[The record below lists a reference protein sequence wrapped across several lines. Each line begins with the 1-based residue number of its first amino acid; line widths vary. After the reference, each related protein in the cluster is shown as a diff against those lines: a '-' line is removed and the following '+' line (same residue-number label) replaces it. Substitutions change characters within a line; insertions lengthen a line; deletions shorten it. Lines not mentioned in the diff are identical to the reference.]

1 MLKVRDLSFAYSPEI
16 PVLDGISFDL
26 EAGEHLCVM
35 GESGC
40 GKSTLLKAIYGLLD
54 LDKGNMSWKDQ
65 PILGP
70 AYNLVPGVPFFKYV
84 AQENDLMPFT
94 TVSDNVSKYLS
105 RIDMEESKRRT
116 EELLEVIGMTDFAE
130 IKVKNLS
137 GGQKQRVALARAL
150 ALNPELLLL
159 DEPFSQ
165 VDNFKKNS
173 LRRTLFGYLKEK
185 KIACIV
191 ATHDS
196 DDALSF
202 SDRMVVIKEN
212 RLHATGSPS
221 GLFKNPP
228 SKYVASL
235 FDDVNEINVNGEK
248 ILLYPDQIRIVEDS
262 ETTRKV
268 SSSGKVSPSGK
279 VLPSAM
285 VLRSFYKGTHW
296 LIQLSFQDQVV
307 FVNHHEGVPVGQ
319 QVSLEF

>member
-16 PVLDGISFDL
+16 PVLDGISLEL

-40 GKSTLLKAIYGLLD
+40 GKSTLLKALYGLLD
-54 LDKGNMSWKDQ
+54 LDQGNMSWNDQ

-70 AYNLVPGVPFFKYV
+70 AYNLVPGMPFFKYV

-94 TVSDNVSKYLS
+94 TVADNVSKYLS
-105 RIDMEESKRRT
+105 RIDMEGSKKRT
-116 EELLEVIGMTDFAE
+116 DELLEVIGMTDFAE

-165 VDNFKKNS
+165 VDNFKKNA
-173 LRRTLFGYLKEK
+173 LRRTLFAYLKERN
-185 KIACIV
+185 IACVV

-202 SDRMVVIKEN
+202 SDRMLVIKEN
-212 RLHATGSPS
+212 GLHATGSPVE
-221 GLFKNPP
+221 LFKSPP
-228 SKYVASL
+228 TKYVASL
-235 FDDVNEINVNGEK
+235 FDDVNEIEIEGEK
-248 ILLYPDQIRIVEDS
+248 VLLYPDQLCIVEGLNKGEMES
-262 ETTRKV
+262 H
-268 SSSGKVSPSGK
+268 SGKDLS
-279 VLPSAM
+279 SAK
-285 VLRSFYKGTHW
+285 VLRSYYKGTHW

-307 FVNHHEGVPVGQ
+307 FVNHPKEVPVGEE
-319 QVSLEF
+319 VTLKIREE

>member
-40 GKSTLLKAIYGLLD
+40 GKSTLLKALYGLLD
-54 LDKGNMSWKDQ
+54 LDQGNMSWNDQ

-70 AYNLVPGVPFFKYV
+70 AYNLVPGMPFFKYV

-94 TVSDNVSKYLS
+94 TVADNISKYLS
-105 RIDMEESKRRT
+105 RIDMKGSKRRT
-116 EELLEVIGMTDFAE
+116 DELLEVIGMTDFAE

-185 KIACIV
+185 NIACIV

-212 RLHATGSPS
+212 RLHASGSPA

-228 SKYVASL
+228 TKYVASL
-235 FDDVNEINVNGEK
+235 FDDVNEINIKGEK
-248 ILLYPDQIRIVEDS
+248 ILLYPDQLRIVEDS
-262 ETTRKV
+262 KT
-268 SSSGKVSPSGK
+268 GGK
-279 VLPSAM
+279 VLPSGMISPSAK
-285 VLRSFYKGTHW
+285 VLHSYYKGTHW
-296 LIQLSFQDQVV
+296 LIQLSIQDQIV
-307 FVNHHEGVPVGQ
+307 FVNHTEGVPVGEE
-319 QVSLEF
+319 VSLVFLNE